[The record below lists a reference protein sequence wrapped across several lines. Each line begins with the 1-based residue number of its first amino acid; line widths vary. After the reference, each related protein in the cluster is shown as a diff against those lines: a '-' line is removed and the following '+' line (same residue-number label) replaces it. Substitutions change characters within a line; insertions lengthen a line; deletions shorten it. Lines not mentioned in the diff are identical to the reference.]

1 MMFAIESKEVKKG
14 CSWTD
19 FLCAKAKGELAWV
32 NDLRKIPQEFEIFL
46 DSVFLKE
53 AYIKSIQ
60 EEYSCSLVLFKYNQ
74 QPAGVAL
81 FFLSEFYTEDWRGG
95 EEKGSWATWLAKKW
109 SVASQVQKVI
119 LCGNPFVSG
128 PHGFSFDKELG
139 ADIKSE
145 LLCEAMNEAVE
156 HFKRQGQKVSICLIK
171 DFTCYQKELVLELKK
186 CGFGSIPADPIMVLP
201 ILPSWNS
208 WEDYT
213 SDLVSKFRSKAITA
227 YKKSAEV
234 NSVFWSLQEMRDNE
248 SLWYPLYQQV
258 YAQAQ
263 NRWLPLT
270 AKALCSMKENL
281 GDTMIFR
288 AYFFQTQLVGFS
300 VAILDDE
307 MEAHLVGIDYHV
319 NKELYL
325 YSRMLYDFVALGID
339 KKVKQIVFGRTAVEI
354 KSALGAMPVQ
364 FGNVIRH
371 SQSIPNLFVKWMT
384 QFLNYE
390 TEDLR
395 DPWKNDAERELKLRL
410 QEWMNHE

>member
-19 FLCAKAKGELAWV
+19 FLCGKTKAELAWV
-32 NDLRKIPQEFEIFL
+32 NDWRNIPKEFEVFL
-46 DSVFLKE
+46 DSIFLKE
-53 AYIKSIQ
+53 QYIRSIQ
-60 EEYSCSLVLFKYNQ
+60 EEYHCSLVLFKYNK

-95 EEKGSWATWLAKKW
+95 EEKGSWANWLAKKW

-139 ADIKSE
+139 ADIKSD
-145 LLCEAMNEAVE
+145 LLCEAMNEAVD
-156 HFKRQGQKVSICLIK
+156 HFKKQGQKVRICLIK
-171 DFTCYQKELVLELKK
+171 DFACYQKELVHELKK
-186 CGFGSIPADPIMVLP
+186 CGFGSISADPIMVLP
-201 ILPSWNS
+201 LLPSWNT

-213 SDLVSKFRSKAITA
+213 SGLISKFRSKAITA
-227 YKKSAEV
+227 YKKSAEITDAY
-234 NSVFWSLQEMRDNE
+234 WTLEDMEMHVE
-248 SLWYPLYQQV
+248 SWYPLYEQV
-258 YAQAQ
+258 YTQAQ

-270 AKALCSMKENL
+270 AKALCAMKKSML
-281 GDTMIFR
+281 DSMVFR
-288 AYFFQTQLVGFS
+288 AYFWKERLVGFS

-307 MEAHLVGIDYHV
+307 MEAHLVGLDYEV

-325 YSRMLYDFVALGID
+325 YSRMLYDFVALGIE
-339 KKVKQIVFGRTAVEI
+339 KRVKQIVFGRTAVEI

-364 FGNVIRH
+364 YGNVIRH

-384 QFLNYE
+384 QSLNYE
-390 TEDLR
+390 TEDMR
-395 DPWKNDAERELKLRL
+395 EPWKVETERELKDRL
-410 QEWMNHE
+410 QQWMNHE